1 MKKVIGLGLLLVGC
15 RGSMGPKQAPAPGAP
30 GAASPSAA
38 VTAFMDAVKAG
49 DLQAISAVW
58 GTTTGSIRNDIP
70 EPDLSKREI
79 YIISCT
85 KHDTFKIGSET
96 SGPAGE
102 RTLPVDIT
110 RGTLTR
116 STNFH
121 VVMGPDNRWYVL
133 NLDVTPA
140 LDDICK
146 AR

>member
-1 MKKVIGLGLLLVGC
+1 MKKLIGLGLLLIGC
-15 RGSMGPKQAPAPGAP
+15 RSSMGPKQAPAPGAP

-38 VTAFMDAVKAG
+38 VTAFMDGVKAG

-58 GTTTGSIRNDIP
+58 GTTSGSIRNDIP

-85 KHDTFKIGSET
+85 KHDAFKITKEAP
-96 SGPAGE
+96 GPAGE
-102 RTLPVDIT
+102 RVLAVDLT
-110 RGTLTR
+110 RGALTR
-116 STNFH
+116 STNFN
-121 VVMGPDNRWYVL
+121 VVMGPQNRWYVKVVEL
-133 NLDVTPA
+133 TQ

>member
-1 MKKVIGLGLLLVGC
+1 VKKVIGLGLLLVGC
-15 RGSMGPKQAPAPGAP
+15 RSSMGPKQAPAPGAP
-30 GAASPSAA
+30 GAPSPSAA
-38 VTAFMDAVKAG
+38 VTAFMDGVKAG

-58 GTTTGSIRNDIP
+58 GTTAGSIRNDISEP
-70 EPDLSKREI
+70 ELSKREI

-85 KHDTFKIGSET
+85 KHDKFKINNET
-96 SGPAGE
+96 PGPAGE
-102 RTLPVDIT
+102 RTLAVDIT
-110 RGTLTR
+110 RGALTR

-121 VVMGPDNRWYVL
+121 VVSGPQNRWYVL